1 MKPPPFGYV
10 APSTVGEALA
20 VMNDGAHDEP
30 RLIAGG
36 QSLVPLLNMR
46 VSRPTVLVDLNG
58 IDDLRG
64 LDWADGYLRIGAMT
78 RQRVLET
85 DAGVRDRIPLLTEAA
100 GLIAHVA
107 IRTRGTVGGSLAH
120 ADPAAELPA
129 AMLALGATLLVR
141 GADGSKR
148 AVPAAEFFVGPF
160 TTAVA
165 RGELLE
171 GIEVPVPEA
180 RTGFA
185 FVEMS
190 RVHGAFALAGVA
202 ALVALG
208 PDGVVTRASL
218 ALCGVGG
225 APYAPAWPQELMVGR
240 RLDAATIGDAGERVC
255 AEVDPPTDGQASSDY
270 RRRLAGV
277 LTRRALALARDRAG
291 AMEAA

>member
-1 MKPPPFGYV
+1 VKPAPFSYV
-10 APSTVGEALA
+10 APSTLADALA
-20 VMNDGAHDEP
+20 VVNDGTHAEP
-30 RLIAGG
+30 RPLAGG

-46 VSRPTVLVDLNG
+46 FSRPTLLVDLNG

-64 LDWADGYLRIGAMT
+64 LDWADGHVRIRAMT

-85 DAGVRDRIPLLTEAA
+85 DPRVRARLPLLTEAA

-107 IRTRGTVGGSLAH
+107 IRTRGTIGGSLAH

-141 GADGSKR
+141 TVDGGTR
-148 AVPAAEFFVGPF
+148 AVPAADFFLGPF

-165 RGELLE
+165 HGELLE
-171 GIEVPVPEA
+171 GVEVPIPEA
-180 RTGFA
+180 GTGFA

-190 RVHGAFALAGVA
+190 RVHGAFAIAGVA

-208 PDGVVTRASL
+208 PGGLVTRASL

-225 APYAPAWPQELMVGR
+225 APYAPAWADELMVGR
-240 RLDAATIGDAGERVC
+240 RLDAATIGEAGERVST
-255 AEVDPPTDGQASSDY
+255 EVDPPTDGQASSDY

-277 LTRRALALARDRAG
+277 LTRRALVSAFERAE
-291 AMEAA
+291 ATEAA